1 MAEPLRLAA
10 ITQQYLC
17 WLWIHFTPSCEQYQ
31 PKVLRIAVPARRKTR
46 IDSLLSSIKENS
58 ILNVLLREKKQI
70 ETSLE
75 NIMAAIE
82 QGVITNTTTKRL
94 KELEARQEELDRQI
108 LIERSKNAVR
118 VSAEEIRE
126 YYKAALSLEAQML
139 VNYLVKDI
147 VLYDDKIEIYF
158 NKPTRTSPDENRGFS
173 VFTGTADSIEI
184 EIII

>member
-1 MAEPLRLAA
+1 MIRKDYLENLILSTVIDELSKPKTLEHIVSGLLAEQER
-10 ITQQYLC
+10 
-17 WLWIHFTPSCEQYQ
+17 F
-31 PKVLRIAVPARRKTR
+31 
-46 IDSLLSSIKENS
+46 IKENS

-173 VFTGTADSIEI
+173 VFTGTADDIEI